1 MNQFFILSM
10 SVLLSGNLL
19 ASEIILTPDEQ
30 QYLDNKPKLSLCV
43 DPDWL
48 PYEQLDKR
56 GNYTGLVA
64 RYMQLFQ
71 SKLVV
76 LINPK
81 MTSSW
86 DETQKQYETG
96 QCDLISA
103 LNKTPQRNQYMDFT
117 QTYIQSPAVLV
128 LPENNKQD
136 TQLADMSGKELAMV
150 KGYVYESKLQK
161 EYPNIKIIHSTNM
174 NEAIT
179 MVSEG
184 QADATIGP
192 MYLIFFATMKLNISN
207 LKMLGNTEYQ
217 DELHIGVRKGDTI
230 LLGIMNKAIN
240 SLTPDEHSKIR
251 RSGLR
256 SN

>member
-1 MNQFFILSM
+1 M

-30 QYLDNKPKLSLCV
+30 QYLDNIPELSLCV

-76 LINPK
+76 LITPK

-86 DETQKQYETG
+86 SETQKQYETG

-128 LPENNKQD
+128 LPENNKQV
-136 TQLADMSGKELAMV
+136 TQLADISGKKLAMV
-150 KGYVYESKLQK
+150 KGYVYESKLKK
-161 EYPNIKIIHSTNM
+161 EYPDIKIIHSTNM
-174 NEAIT
+174 DKAIT

-192 MYLIFFATMKLNISN
+192 MYLIFSATMKLNISN

-217 DELHIGVRKGDTI
+217 DELHIGVRKGDTT
-230 LLGIMNKAIN
+230 LLNIMNKALE
-240 SLTPDEHSKIR
+240 SLTPDDHSQMR